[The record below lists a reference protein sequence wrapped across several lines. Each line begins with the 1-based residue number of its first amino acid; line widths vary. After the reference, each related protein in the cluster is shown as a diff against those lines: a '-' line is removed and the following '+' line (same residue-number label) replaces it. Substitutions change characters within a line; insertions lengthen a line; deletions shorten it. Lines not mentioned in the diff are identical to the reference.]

1 MSVIVDLR
9 VDEDDGVPWLVCE
22 DTDGEWLFHT
32 ELDGDQ
38 MRELYSRVGAW
49 LQSAEQE
56 EVVLMDLGDFL
67 RLCPICGQDHFPHLT
82 PIERATL

>member
-49 LQSAEQE
+49 LQSTKPGA
-56 EVVLMDLGDFL
+56 
-67 RLCPICGQDHFPHLT
+67 CPECGLDHQPHLT

>member
-22 DTDGEWLFHT
+22 DTDGQWLFHT
-32 ELDGDQ
+32 ELDSDQ

-49 LQSAEQE
+49 LQSISAVCPECNI
-56 EVVLMDLGDFL
+56 DHLGIL
-67 RLCPICGQDHFPHLT
+67 RNLT
-82 PIERATL
+82 PTERATL

>member
-49 LQSAEQE
+49 LQSTQPGA
-56 EVVLMDLGDFL
+56 
-67 RLCPICGQDHFPHLT
+67 CPECGLDHQPHLT